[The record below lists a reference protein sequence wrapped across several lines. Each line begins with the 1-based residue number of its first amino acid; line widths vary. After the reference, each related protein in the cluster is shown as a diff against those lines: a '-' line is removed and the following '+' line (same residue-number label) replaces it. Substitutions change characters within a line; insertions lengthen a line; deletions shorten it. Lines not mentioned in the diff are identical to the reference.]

1 MNFLSSYKLSA
12 IAGILL
18 VLVFVSCEQDAAT
31 IGAGVIGGEP
41 FITGQQSFD
50 VFAYNKK
57 IKTVNTNRMPIYQLG
72 TFNDPV
78 YGKTQ
83 ASITAQLRLSAPNPI
98 FGNFAQA
105 TEDNAENDGSITTV
119 QENERVVSV
128 FLNIPYLVS
137 DASLRDRDGD
147 GVDDEFDLDA
157 DDPNSDWDDDGISD
171 LREKTTGT
179 NPFSN
184 DTDGDGILDPDDT
197 DMKLNIY
204 PKRFDLDS
212 IYGNRE
218 APVKVKVERSTYFLR
233 DLDPNANFEEA
244 QAYFSDQEF
253 SPTFVSEVLN
263 DGDGEFVISDME
275 YIELQ
280 EDDPD
285 TEVDEGGDLENR
297 YAPGIR
303 IPLDKTFFEQNILDK
318 EGSSEL
324 LSQANFSEF
333 FRGVHLS
340 VESDEIMFLLDLKQA
355 NITIKYA
362 YDSVN
367 SDGVSPT
374 NPKEE
379 EFQLLF
385 LQTQNATTIGNA
397 ANTFLND
404 EYPSEISGNLDT
416 DENASRLYLKGGA
429 GSYAEIKLFGED
441 EAQANAVIEQIK
453 ANNWVI
459 NEANLVFYVDQ
470 ASLPVGM
477 DEPPRLYVYN
487 ADTNEFLFDA
497 ATDPIG
503 VTSLSSYL
511 QYDGLLRE
519 DPTTGIKKYTVR
531 ITKYIN
537 DIILRD
543 AENATLAVTLTPNI
557 NLVGAAKA
565 MLADPDDGEKNIPVA
580 SWLTPLGT
588 VLYGNQVT
596 PQDQANK
603 LELEVFYTQSN

>member
-1 MNFLSSYKLSA
+1 M
-12 IAGILL
+12 
-18 VLVFVSCEQDAAT
+18 VLVFVSCEKDAST
-31 IGAGVIGGEP
+31 IGASVIGGEP
-41 FITGQQSFD
+41 FITGKQSFD

-57 IKTVNTNRMPIYQLG
+57 IEAVNTNRMPIYQLG
-72 TFNDPV
+72 TYNDPV
-78 YGKTQ
+78 YGKTE
-83 ASITAQLRLSAPNPI
+83 ASITAQLRLSTPNPI
-98 FGNFAQA
+98 FGNYAQA
-105 TEDNAENDGSITTV
+105 TEDNAENDDSNSTI

-137 DASLRDRDGD
+137 DTSLRDRDGD
-147 GVDDEFDLDA
+147 GVDDELEKTDADA
-157 DDPNSDWDDDGISD
+157 DDPNSDWDLDGISD

-218 APVKVKVERSTYFLR
+218 APVRIKVERSTYFLR

-244 QAYFSDQEF
+244 QVYFSDQEF

-263 DGDGEFVISDME
+263 DGDVEFVISDME

-285 TEVDEGGDLENR
+285 TEVDEEGDLENR
-297 YAPGIR
+297 YPPGIR

-340 VESDEIMFLLDLKQA
+340 VESSEDIMFLLDLKQA

-362 YDSVN
+362 YDSVD
-367 SDGVSPT
+367 SDGNPPT
-374 NPKEE
+374 NPNEK
-379 EFQLLF
+379 EFQLLL
-385 LQTQNATTIGNA
+385 LQTQNASTIGNA
-397 ANTFLND
+397 ANTFLNE
-404 EYPSEISGNLDT
+404 EYPSEISDNLDT
-416 DENASRLYLKGGA
+416 DENASKIYLKGGA

-453 ANNWVI
+453 ANNWIV
-459 NEANLVFYVDQ
+459 NEANLVFYVDR
-470 ASLPVGM
+470 ASLPEGTE
-477 DEPPRLYVYN
+477 EPPRLYVYN

-497 ATDPIG
+497 TTDPVG
-503 VTSLSSYL
+503 VTPLSSYL
-511 QYDGLLRE
+511 QYDGLLE
-519 DPTTGIKKYTVR
+519 KESDKGVKYTVR

-543 AENATLAVTLTPNI
+543 AENATLGVTHTPNI
-557 NLVGAAKA
+557 NLIGAAKA
-565 MLADPDDGEKNIPVA
+565 MLADPDDNEKNIPIA
-580 SWLTPLGT
+580 SWLSPFGT
-588 VLYGNQVT
+588 VLFGSQVA
-596 PQDQANK
+596 PMDQANK
-603 LELEVFYTQSN
+603 LKLEISYTQSN